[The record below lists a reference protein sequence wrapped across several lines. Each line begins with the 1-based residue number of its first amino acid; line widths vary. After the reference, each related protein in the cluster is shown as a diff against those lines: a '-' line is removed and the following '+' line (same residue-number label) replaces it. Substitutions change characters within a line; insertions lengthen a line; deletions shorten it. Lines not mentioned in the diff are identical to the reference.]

1 MIKITGNYMTLSDKP
16 KLVFTDIVGRVT
28 METALPVQQIKQAK
42 ESLTPIQQY
51 NKALYLCGE
60 SKL

>member
-1 MIKITGNYMTLSDKP
+1 MLSDKP
-16 KLVFTDIVGRVT
+16 KLVFTDIAGRVT
-28 METALPVQQIKQAK
+28 YESTLPNQQIKQSK

>member
-1 MIKITGNYMTLSDKP
+1 MLSDKP
-16 KLVFTDIVGRVT
+16 KLVFTDIAGRVT
-28 METALPVQQIKQAK
+28 METALPSQQIKQAK
-42 ESLTPIQQY
+42 EALTPIQQY